1 MAVYYL
7 DTSALVKRYA
17 REKGSHWVLNLTDPT
32 IKHGLYTVRLTGPE
46 MLAAFARKVRT
57 GELLSSAARQAAAD
71 FRADWASQYRVI
83 EVTPLLA
90 GRAMDLVERHN
101 LRGYDAVHLAAAIE
115 LQAVRLAMQ
124 LSAIIFVSGDEDQLD
139 AAEIEGL
146 ATENPNLHV

>member
-17 REKGSHWVLNLTDPT
+17 REKGSRWVLNLTDPA

-71 FRADWASQYRVI
+71 FRTDWAGQYRVI

-101 LRGYDAVHLAAAIE
+101 LRGYDAVHLAAAME
-115 LQAVRLAMQ
+115 LQVIRLAMR
-124 LSAIIFVSGDEDQLD
+124 LSAIIFVSGDEDQLK
-139 AAEIEGL
+139 AAAIEGL
-146 ATENPNLHV
+146 TTENPNLYV